1 MTLPGDNTSSTP
13 AARRRD
19 VDATGISK
27 PGSNSRK
34 YVLARLERNG
44 RHDLAEQLRAGAIT
58 AAFAASTGGFG
69 RVPLTPLEELQR
81 RVMALDRETF
91 RQFFMWFM
99 TDAAKRH
106 R

>member
-1 MTLPGDNTSSTP
+1 MTLPGDDTSSTP
-13 AARRRD
+13 AARRRTTPL
-19 VDATGISK
+19 ASQSRSLIRG
-27 PGSNSRK
+27 NS
-34 YVLARLERNG
+34 
-44 RHDLAEQLRAGAIT
+44 DLAEQLRADAIA

-91 RQFFMWFM
+91 RQFFVWFM

>member
-1 MTLPGDNTSSTP
+1 MSTP
-13 AARRRD
+13 PASQSRALIRGNTFWRGWS
-19 VDATGISK
+19 ATAVTIS
-27 PGSNSRK
+27 PS
-34 YVLARLERNG
+34 
-44 RHDLAEQLRAGAIT
+44 RAGAIT

-91 RQFFMWFM
+91 RQFFVWFM

>member
-1 MTLPGDNTSSTP
+1 MTLPGDDTSSTP

-34 YVLARLERNG
+34 YVLVRLERTAS
-44 RHDLAEQLRAGAIT
+44 RSQSRAGAIT

-91 RQFFMWFM
+91 RQFFVWFM